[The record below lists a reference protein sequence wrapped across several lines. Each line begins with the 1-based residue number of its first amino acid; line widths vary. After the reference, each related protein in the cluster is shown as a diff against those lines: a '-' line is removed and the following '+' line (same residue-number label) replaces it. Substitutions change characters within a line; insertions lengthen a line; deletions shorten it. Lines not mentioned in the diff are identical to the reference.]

1 MFNYRQSNVIEKNT
15 FVDEF
20 EMNATPTETT
30 KQAEVSSEE
39 KAFNSRIADNFDRI
53 MHYDTY
59 NRTDAVKERNQTV
72 SGFVSGVNY
81 DTKPS
86 STTMQFERMNRAEIY
101 QDYRAESSYQTQ
113 TKVRATA
120 KIAVVVLALIV
131 ALLSALVILNT
142 SLLKNMNGVIDGK
155 LTEVEALQE
164 EYSALKDE
172 LSEISS
178 DETIIDKAKDFGMV
192 EG

>member
-20 EMNATPTETT
+20 EMQSTIEAPA
-30 KQAEVSSEE
+30 QAEVSSEE
-39 KAFNSRIADNFDRI
+39 KAFNSRISDNFDRI

-59 NRTDAVKERNQTV
+59 NRTDAVKERNQTI

-81 DTKPS
+81 DATPS

-101 QDYRAESSYQTQ
+101 QDYRAESTYGSQ

-120 KIAVVVLALIV
+120 KLAVVVLALIV
-131 ALLSALVILNT
+131 ALLSALVIFNT
-142 SLLKNMNGVIDGK
+142 SLLNNMNGVIDGK
-155 LTEVEALQE
+155 LSEVQALQE
-164 EYSALKDE
+164 EYDALREE
-172 LSEISS
+172 LYEVSN
-178 DETIIDKAKDFGMV
+178 DETIIEKAKDLGMV